1 MAIFCC
7 VLTQKLIK
15 YFGLT
20 IFRSVRLEVNYLI
33 RIKYNSPVVLTFAF
47 ISLFVLLLDRITS
60 GASTMKLFC
69 VYRSS
74 FRDPLTYPRFFLH
87 VLGHNGM
94 SHYMNNILLM
104 LVIGPPL
111 EEKFGSRALLAAM
124 TITAFI
130 SGIVQFAFFPGSAL
144 LGASGIVFMMIVML
158 SMTGKS
164 TGTIPLTM
172 ILVLVLY
179 VGQEVVTGLSSRDN
193 ISQLTHVIGGI
204 CGAVIGSV
212 LYSGRFKHRRR

>member
-1 MAIFCC
+1 M
-7 VLTQKLIK
+7 LK
-15 YFGLT
+15 
-20 IFRSVRLEVNYLI
+20 
-33 RIKYNSPVVLTFAF
+33 RIKYNSPVVLTFA
-47 ISLFVLLLDRITS
+47 IVSLFVLFISSLTDGTL
-60 GASTMKLFC
+60 TMKLFC

-74 FRDPLTYPRFFLH
+74 LKDPLTYPRFFLH
-87 VLGHNGM
+87 VLGHSSL

-111 EEKFGSRALLAAM
+111 EEKFGSRSLLAAM
-124 TITAFI
+124 AITAFV
-130 SGIVQFAFFPGSAL
+130 SGVVQFIFFPGSAL

-164 TGTIPLTM
+164 NGTIPLTM

-179 VGQEVVTGLSSRDN
+179 LGQEVVSGIITRDN

-204 CGAVIGSV
+204 CGAAIGTV
-212 LYSGRFKHRRR
+212 FYSRKGRRR

>member
-1 MAIFCC
+1 M
-7 VLTQKLIK
+7 K
-15 YFGLT
+15 
-20 IFRSVRLEVNYLI
+20 

-47 ISLFVLLLDRITS
+47 ISLFVLLLDKITS
-60 GASTMKLFC
+60 GVSTMKLFC

-74 FRDPLTYPRFFLH
+74 FKDPLTYPRFFLH
-87 VLGHNGM
+87 VLGHSSM

-124 TITAFI
+124 AVTAFI
-130 SGIVQFAFFPGSAL
+130 SGIVQFAFFPGTAL

-164 TGTIPLTM
+164 SGSIPLTM

-179 VGQEVVTGLSSRDN
+179 IGKEVIAGISSPDN

-204 CGAVIGSV
+204 CGAVIGTV
-212 LYSGRFKHRRR
+212 LYSGKFNRRRR